1 VAVAFDGWQPETE
14 VDERQVEMWIA
25 ENVISSNKVVYLI
38 SSNPLASGWI
48 RRECEWER
56 RMLGLRE
63 TFELPLLVPWTP
75 RLSPKRE
82 ALAVREDPP
91 ALGRAAL
98 ASPQLQGNL
107 DLRHE
112 RDVRRALWRLSR
124 ADDAA
129 HERPPDV
136 DRRAGDVL
144 PLEPERSRSAS
155 DP

>member
-63 TFELPLLVPWTP
+63 TFELPLLV
-75 RLSPKRE
+75 
-82 ALAVREDPP
+82 ALDASVIPEEGGPCRS
-91 ALGRAAL
+91 GR
-98 ASPQLQGNL
+98 PN
-107 DLRHE
+107 R
-112 RDVRRALWRLSR
+112 SR
-124 ADDAA
+124 AS
-129 HERPPDV
+129 
-136 DRRAGDVL
+136 
-144 PLEPERSRSAS
+144 RSRVATA
-155 DP
+155 PREP